1 MERQLWKEGDF
12 PFLFVQLAGFDE
24 NEGVEGPAECPWA
37 ELREAQALTLNL
49 PNAGMA
55 TAVDIGDAKNIH
67 PTNKQEVGRRLALA
81 AGHVVYRWKDEYSGP
96 TLASLRLEGHTARL
110 RFDHATGDL
119 VAKTRPVRGFALAGA
134 DRRFYW
140 ANAVVAGRTVW
151 LTSPKVP
158 RPVAVRYAWSNTPE
172 CDLYNAAGLP
182 AVAVPHG

>member
-1 MERQLWKEGDF
+1 MESRRYLVPGRVQRLGSLPLPHAFPTLITGWRQLWKEGDF

-67 PTNKQEVGRRLALA
+67 PTNKQEVGTRLALA

-96 TLASLRLEGHTARL
+96 TLASLRLEGHTGRL
-110 RFDHATGDL
+110 RFDHTTGDL
-119 VAKTRPVRGFALAGA
+119 VAKNRVR
-134 DRRFYW
+134 
-140 ANAVVAGRTVW
+140 
-151 LTSPKVP
+151 
-158 RPVAVRYAWSNTPE
+158 
-172 CDLYNAAGLP
+172 
-182 AVAVPHG
+182 